1 MLTERHQN
9 SAKKCIGHPDLMTKK
24 MLFFEI
30 GNFFLY
36 FSCTCATGVCVYMNA
51 KLCFYLFSWS

>member
-24 MLFFEI
+24 CFFSKLEI
-30 GNFFLY
+30 FSVFQLY
-36 FSCTCATGVCVYMNA
+36 MCHGSMCVHGR
-51 KLCFYLFSWS
+51 